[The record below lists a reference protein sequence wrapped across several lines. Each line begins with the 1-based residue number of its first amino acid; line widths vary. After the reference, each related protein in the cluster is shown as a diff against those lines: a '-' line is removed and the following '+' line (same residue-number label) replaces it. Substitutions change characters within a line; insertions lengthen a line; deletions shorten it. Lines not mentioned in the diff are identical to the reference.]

1 MEADCDSRRTDKT
14 SRNQWVKTGLRFTLA
29 SAPLFVAE
37 KVIKAA
43 TQASHF
49 GHLQLLTYVEES
61 RIICPG
67 AKLSLSGFTF
77 GVFCYKL
84 DFKNDLSSFGSI
96 QLYLYG
102 IHCNETISDVK

>member
-1 MEADCDSRRTDKT
+1 MWTDCDSRRADKT

-29 SAPLFVAE
+29 PAPLFVAE

-67 AKLSLSGFTF
+67 AKRSMSGFTF
-77 GVFCYKL
+77 GVLLLHAGF
-84 DFKNDLSSFGSI
+84 
-96 QLYLYG
+96 
-102 IHCNETISDVK
+102 

>member
-49 GHLQLLTYVEES
+49 GHLQLLTYVE
-61 RIICPG
+61 
-67 AKLSLSGFTF
+67 AKLSLSGSTF

-84 DFKNDLSSFGSI
+84 DFKTNPSSFGSI

-102 IHCNETISDVK
+102 IHCNETVSTMK